1 MGKKSVKKT
10 GADGR
15 TRKHG
20 KKKIATTSPI
30 EDALACPPSAKF
42 FHQRVVGN
50 GIGEHAV
57 EDAMEAYRKAWESRR
72 EKALD
77 SAQKH
82 EEIFCR
88 QSTTTTKMLRKFI
101 L

>member
-88 QSTTTTKMLRKFI
+88 
-101 L
+101 